1 MVCTSTSVFV
11 AVVEAACNLF
21 TFKLSS
27 LTVFVKSAQ
36 CFSTSDLD
44 KVKACTEAADF
55 PDSVW

>member
-11 AVVEAACNLF
+11 AFVEAACNLF
-21 TFKLSS
+21 TFKSSS

-44 KVKACTEAADF
+44 KVNACTEAADF
-55 PDSVW
+55 PYSVF